1 MEEHE
6 SRAVLESLTRIL
18 DELKNMVEILQ
29 PEEEEADEGASADW
43 STFVAE
49 HPELAQTAPLRF
61 TDEELVAAVPEAI
74 RQWNEYWMQQGTGWV
89 KREPS
94 DCTWSSWVAALLAAG
109 HVRAPVARGDVVR
122 VGRAL
127 ARLSRA
133 GLVRRVP
140 VPKWYHGAAQWQ
152 PIEGGDDA

>member
-18 DELKNMVEILQ
+18 DELRSMVEILQ
-29 PEEEEADEGASADW
+29 PEVEADEGASADW

-61 TDEELVAAVPEAI
+61 TDDELVAAVPEAI
-74 RQWNEYWMQQGTGWV
+74 RQWNEYWAQQGTRWV
-89 KREPS
+89 KREPF
-94 DCTWSSWVAALLAAG
+94 DYIWSSSVAALLAVG
-109 HVRAPVARGDVVR
+109 HVRAPVAKGDVVR

-133 GLVRRVP
+133 GLVRRVER
-140 VPKWYHGAAQWQ
+140 KWEGTARWQ
-152 PIEGGDDA
+152 PVGGGDDA

>member
-18 DELKNMVEILQ
+18 DELRSMVEILQ
-29 PEEEEADEGASADW
+29 PEEEAAEGTTADW

-61 TDEELVAAVPEAI
+61 TDDELVAAVPEAI
-74 RQWNEYWMQQGTGWV
+74 RQWNEHWTQQGLN
-89 KREPS
+89 REPS
-94 DCTWSSWVAALLAAG
+94 DFTWSCHVAALLAAG
-109 HVRAPVARGDVVR
+109 HVRASAAKGDVVR
-122 VGRAL
+122 VGQGL
-127 ARLSRA
+127 GRLSRA

-140 VPKWYHGAAQWQ
+140 LPKWDHAAAQWQ
-152 PIEGGDDA
+152 PSEGGDDA